1 MGASSLC
8 VGPRGVFCA
17 IWFARQK
24 TKANMAQ
31 NHFWCNHMRVSG
43 AGCGAWA
50 WGGGKIISQFAGAW
64 TKLRKSREEPMP
76 NISKEAELQTVI
88 TTFEMTPGTCQDLLD
103 ALTDAY
109 DQFIS
114 KQPGFIAAGLH
125 VNDAQTRIAN
135 YSQWRR
141 REDFQAM
148 LRSEEMRER
157 NRKINQL
164 CRSFEPVMYD
174 VLQAYD

>member
-1 MGASSLC
+1 ML
-8 VGPRGVFCA
+8 
-17 IWFARQK
+17 
-24 TKANMAQ
+24 T
-31 NHFWCNHMRVSG
+31 
-43 AGCGAWA
+43 
-50 WGGGKIISQFAGAW
+50 ISDQAAV
-64 TKLRKSREEPMP
+64 
-76 NISKEAELQTVI
+76 QTVI

-103 ALTDAY
+103 ALESAY
-109 DQFIS
+109 AEFIS

-157 NRKINQL
+157 NRKIHML

-174 VLQAYD
+174 VAKSYG

>member
-1 MGASSLC
+1 
-8 VGPRGVFCA
+8 V
-17 IWFARQK
+17 
-24 TKANMAQ
+24 
-31 NHFWCNHMRVSG
+31 
-43 AGCGAWA
+43 
-50 WGGGKIISQFAGAW
+50 AW
-64 TKLRKSREEPMP
+64 TKLRKLKEEPVP
-76 NISKEAELQTVI
+76 KISEEAELQTVI

-109 DQFIS
+109 DTFIS
-114 KQPGFIAAGLH
+114 KQAGFISAGLH
-125 VNDAQTRIAN
+125 VNDSQTRIAN

-148 LRSEEMRER
+148 LRTAEMRER

-174 VLQAYD
+174 VMKAYD